1 MKSYSPLL
9 VFRAMQLYFLQ
20 LLHLFYNYFYTIYFI
35 ALLTKTQMQ
44 GIVSKMHYFMYKYIY
59 LFLCDEIIIF
69 VKIRNTVILHLNGV
83 IKRSFS
89 MHVFNKSI

>member
-1 MKSYSPLL
+1 
-9 VFRAMQLYFLQ
+9 
-20 LLHLFYNYFYTIYFI
+20 
-35 ALLTKTQMQ
+35 MQ

-59 LFLCDEIIIF
+59 FILCDEIIIF

-89 MHVFNKSI
+89 MHVFDKSI